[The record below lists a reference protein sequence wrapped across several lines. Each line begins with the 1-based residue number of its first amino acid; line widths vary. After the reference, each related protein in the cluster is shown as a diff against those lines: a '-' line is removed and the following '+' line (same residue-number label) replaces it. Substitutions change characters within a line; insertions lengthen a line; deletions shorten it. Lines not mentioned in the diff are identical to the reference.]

1 MVKFNYWLAILS
13 FFSLATFSESSLA
26 NIKKSVTLKLN
37 FDEYSVPYSTFIVDG
52 QPVYAM
58 VDTGSSMGFHLY
70 EFQINKIKGLKKE
83 NTYHSKDLTGKTQDN
98 IKYLARSLNVNNMIF
113 KDVIVTPFKQ
123 WGLLVYNKGKL
134 PNTPVV
140 GLGAFKDRQI
150 TLDYISNTLT
160 IADSFTGK
168 KKKTPKGFTE
178 FPFQISSEGMMF
190 YVEQSGHKYHV
201 ILDTGATVSI
211 IWRERLK
218 SYTPISCLSV
228 NPQMDNKGCEAT
240 MLTMKSTTGKSEQFS
255 AVIVDGNFQHM
266 GKIDGIIGNSFLRN
280 RKIIIDFKNKKVF
293 VSDEYRKE

>member
-1 MVKFNYWLAILS
+1 MVSNGCIFS
-13 FFSLATFSESSLA
+13 FTLFSEGSVA
-26 NIKKSVTLKLN
+26 NIKNSVTLKLN
-37 FDEYSVPYSTFIVDG
+37 FDEYSVPHTTFIIDG

-70 EFQINKIKGLKKE
+70 KSQITKIKGLKKE
-83 NTYHSKDLTGKTQDN
+83 STYHSTDLTGKIQRN
-98 IKYLARSLNVNNMIF
+98 INYLAHSLNVNNMRF

-140 GLGAFKDRQI
+140 GLGAFKDKQI

-168 KKKTPKGFTE
+168 KKKAPKGFIQ
-178 FPFQISSEGMMF
+178 FPFQISSEGMVF
-190 YVEQSGHKYHV
+190 YVEQSGHEYHM

-218 SYTPISCLSV
+218 SYKPISCLSV
-228 NPQMDNKGCEAT
+228 NPEMDNKGCEAT
-240 MLTMKSTTGKSEQFS
+240 VLTMKSITGKPEQFS
-255 AVIVDGNFQHM
+255 SVIVDGHFQHM
-266 GKIDGIIGNSFLRN
+266 GEIDGIIGNSFLRN

-293 VSDEYRKE
+293 VSDDHRKEPYT

>member
-1 MVKFNYWLAILS
+1 MVKFNYWLAMLL
-13 FFSLATFSESSLA
+13 FFAFATFSESSLA
-26 NIKKSVTLKLN
+26 NIKRTVTLKLN
-37 FDEYSVPYSTFIVDG
+37 FDEYFVPYTTFIIDG

-70 EFQINKIKGLKKE
+70 ESQINKIKGLKKE
-83 NTYHSKDLTGKTQDN
+83 STYHSTDLTGKVQEN
-98 IKYLARSLNVNNMIF
+98 IKYLAHSLDINNMRF

-140 GLGAFKDRQI
+140 GLGAFKGKQI

-160 IADSFTGK
+160 IADSLTDK
-168 KKKTPKGFTE
+168 KKNTPKGFTE
-178 FPFQISSEGMMF
+178 FPFQISSEGMAF
-190 YVEQSGHKYHV
+190 DVEQSGHKYRV

-218 SYTPISCLSV
+218 SYIPISCLSV
-228 NPQMDNKGCEAT
+228 NPEMDNKGCEAT
-240 MLTMKSTTGKSEQFS
+240 MLTMKSTTGKPEQFS
-255 AVIVDGNFQHM
+255 AVIVDGHFQHM

-293 VSDEYRKE
+293 VSNEHRKE